1 MEAAARP
8 RVICIDD
15 EPHVASGL
23 SLHLRR
29 RYAVELAGSG
39 PEGLALLEQEPE
51 AAVIISDMRMPG
63 MDGAELL
70 SRARQKRP
78 RTSRILLTGY
88 AQVEA
93 AIRAVNEAQVFRF
106 LIKPCPPPDLLRAV
120 DAACELHRALSV
132 EQLLLEKTLRGSI
145 QMLSDVLAATNPAG
159 FGRATRIRSHAAR
172 LAEQLQLEERW
183 HLDVAAMLS
192 QLPTIALPNETTEK
206 LYFGNPLSSAEQR
219 MVERAP
225 EVTSHLLEH
234 IPRLELVREMLA
246 LQADPQRKPAVEG
259 TEPQALVQR
268 GAQLLKVA
276 MELDAL
282 ESQGMGAAQALDSL
296 LAQPIRREDDLSTA
310 LLALRAATTTA
321 DCVREI
327 PLAGLKQGMAFA
339 ADVHTAAGGLFAARG
354 YEVTESFLERVR
366 NLRPGSVTEPIQ
378 VVIRGS

>member
-15 EPHVASGL
+15 EPHIASGL

-29 RYAVELAGSG
+29 RYAVEIASSG
-39 PEGLALLEQEPE
+39 PAGLELLEREPE

-120 DAACELHRALSV
+120 DAACDLHRARTT

-145 QMLSDVLAATNPAG
+145 QMLSDILAVTNPAG
-159 FGRATRIRSHAAR
+159 FGRASRIRHHASR
-172 LAEQLQLEERW
+172 LAEQLRLDERW
-183 HLDVAAMLS
+183 HLEVAAMLS

-206 LYFGNPLSSAEQR
+206 LYFGHPLSSAEQR
-219 MVERAP
+219 MVDRAP
-225 EVTSHLLEH
+225 EVTAHLLGH
-234 IPRLELVREMLA
+234 IPRLELVREILA
-246 LQADPQRKPAVEG
+246 VHGDPQHKPAFDSADE
-259 TEPQALVQR
+259 QALVLR

-276 MELDAL
+276 MDLDAL
-282 ESQGMGAAQALDSL
+282 EAQGMGTARAIDAL
-296 LAQPIRREDDLSTA
+296 LAQSTWRDDQLVAA
-310 LLALRAATTTA
+310 LLAIRDATVKEDTR
-321 DCVREI
+321 REI
-327 PLAGLKQGMAFA
+327 GIVGLKPGMVFA
-339 ADVHTAAGGLFAARG
+339 EDVHTLTGALFAARG

-366 NLRPGSVTEPIQ
+366 NFRPGTIKEPIH
-378 VVIRGS
+378 VVIRGG